1 MLKISMVSVKQGLG
15 LIKISAEDN
24 SIWRRFRRNVSISVL
39 GSALSLVIKLVQTA
53 LLTRLLKI
61 EDYGRVLIVMNLFV
75 FLDSFLGLRVTDV
88 MFRFFQPLKEQGD
101 YFSLKRLLLFCGV
114 VLTLSP
120 RLADRIYPGLG
131 LAPLFNIYGCTV
143 LVSTFSG
150 FYEPIL
156 RIHNRFTSI
165 VVPQV
170 LGSLVTL
177 TILCVYFATS
187 DGYNLK
193 LIITAFAIG
202 IFVQSVPPLAQALR
216 VVKPVLSKTQPARHP
231 PAQRRPHL
239 VRCLVSSNLSGYLKI
254 GLNPGDLFFLGLFS
268 SPTQVALYGLAKQ
281 LTAPLSLLTTNTQT
295 ALIPEITSLVAK
307 QKFEQLKRLLGRYVV
322 SATILAVSLVISAFL
337 LARILLFR
345 LFQPEYADALP
356 VFYVLISVVGIQLV
370 FLVFRPLAVSLDLL
384 KWHNLGLLLSSS
396 VVVLFA
402 LVGGLNAF
410 SMACIQLADVLIVRL
425 LFNVLVWMRLK
436 RLTEKGENEVL
447 VTACLPGVAGAIH
460 GRRDRTDFRFRQGKR
475 EHPFSGLELDQPTH
489 RRSSLRPP
497 TSDNPPSYK
506 IRGFYI
512 SHPWC

>member
-1 MLKISMVSVKQGLG
+1 
-15 LIKISAEDN
+15 
-24 SIWRRFRRNVSISVL
+24 
-39 GSALSLVIKLVQTA
+39 
-53 LLTRLLKI
+53 LKI
-61 EDYGRVLIVMNLFV
+61 EDYGRVLIVINLFV

-101 YFSLKRLLLFCGV
+101 YLSLKRLLLFCLGISLASSLLICSV

-120 RLADRIYPGLG
+120 LLADRIYPGLG

-216 VVKPVLSKTQPARHP
+216 VVKPLLKRKTQPAAHP

-239 VRCLVSSNLSGYLKI
+239 VRCLLSSNLSGYLKI
-254 GLNPGDLFFLGLFS
+254 GLNPGDLFFLGLLS

-295 ALIPEITSLVAK
+295 AIIPEITSLVAK
-307 QKFEQLKRLLGRYVV
+307 QKFEQLKRLLGRYVM
-322 SATILAVSLVISAFL
+322 SATILCVLLVISAFL

-345 LFQPEYADALP
+345 LFQPEYADTLP

-396 VVVLFA
+396 VVAVFA
-402 LVGGLNAF
+402 LVGGLNAL

-447 VTACLPGVAGAIH
+447 VTA
-460 GRRDRTDFRFRQGKR
+460 
-475 EHPFSGLELDQPTH
+475 
-489 RRSSLRPP
+489 
-497 TSDNPPSYK
+497 
-506 IRGFYI
+506 
-512 SHPWC
+512 

>member
-307 QKFEQLKRLLGRYVV
+307 QKFE
-322 SATILAVSLVISAFL
+322 
-337 LARILLFR
+337 
-345 LFQPEYADALP
+345 
-356 VFYVLISVVGIQLV
+356 
-370 FLVFRPLAVSLDLL
+370 
-384 KWHNLGLLLSSS
+384 
-396 VVVLFA
+396 
-402 LVGGLNAF
+402 
-410 SMACIQLADVLIVRL
+410 
-425 LFNVLVWMRLK
+425 
-436 RLTEKGENEVL
+436 
-447 VTACLPGVAGAIH
+447 
-460 GRRDRTDFRFRQGKR
+460 
-475 EHPFSGLELDQPTH
+475 
-489 RRSSLRPP
+489 
-497 TSDNPPSYK
+497 
-506 IRGFYI
+506 
-512 SHPWC
+512 